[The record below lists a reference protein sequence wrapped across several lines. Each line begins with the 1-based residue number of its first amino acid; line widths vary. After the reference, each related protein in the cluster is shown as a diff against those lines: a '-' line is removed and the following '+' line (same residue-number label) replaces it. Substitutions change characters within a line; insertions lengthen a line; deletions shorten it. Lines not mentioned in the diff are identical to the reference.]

1 MDQNIIKALET
12 RLLEIKSKLSEIQ
25 SKFIEGSLPYDPTNE
40 IRRYKKESDTIR
52 DFLITYAKGNVNV
65 HGKKCT
71 PKKCVCGIG
80 FN

>member
-1 MDQNIIKALET
+1 MDPNLLKALKNRMLENKNK
-12 RLLEIKSKLSEIQ
+12 LLEIKSKLSE
-25 SKFIEGSLPYDPTNE
+25 GTLTYDPSSE
-40 IRRYKKESDTIR
+40 VLASIKETENVM
-52 DFLITYAKGNVNV
+52 DFLKNYAKGNVNV